1 MSMDTLFILV
11 LFLGG
16 LFFLM
21 AMGLPVAFC
30 FIMMSVIGAIILFGY
45 EAGFILIIRNLFDSI
60 AKFFI
65 LPIFMFMLMGQ
76 IMFRSGMGYR
86 MLDVMDKW
94 LGRLPGRLA
103 LLSVTFSTLFS
114 TMSGSQM
121 ASASMMGTLLIPE
134 MQKRGYAKAMTIG
147 PIMGAGGLAMIIP
160 PSALAVLL
168 GAISGIS
175 IGKLLIGGLIPGL
188 IMATLYAS
196 YIVIRCW
203 LQPSMAPTYDLEA
216 TPFKKKV
223 LDTIYYVLPLGF
235 IVFLV
240 LACIFLGWTTPTE
253 SAVLGVVGSLI
264 LAACYR
270 KLTIKI
276 VKESLMDTIKIS
288 AAILMILAGA
298 IAFGQILAFAGITRE
313 LASYITSLQVSPFTV
328 IIFMQICLLFLGTFM
343 DVGAMAMVTMPVFM
357 PIVHALGI
365 DPVWFG
371 ILVLLNMEIASITPP
386 IGMMLFVMKG
396 VCPKGT
402 TMGDIYMASLPFL
415 MCDLVALALIMM
427 FPVLTLWLPGMM
439 M

>member
-1 MSMDTLFILV
+1 
-11 LFLGG
+11 
-16 LFFLM
+16 
-21 AMGLPVAFC
+21 
-30 FIMMSVIGAIILFGY
+30 
-45 EAGFILIIRNLFDSI
+45 
-60 AKFFI
+60 
-65 LPIFMFMLMGQ
+65 MLMGQ
-76 IMFRSGMGYR
+76 IMFRTGMGYR

-94 LGRLPGRLA
+94 MGKLPGRLA
-103 LLSVTFSTLFS
+103 LLSVAFSTLFS

-175 IGKLLIGGLIPGL
+175 VGRLLIGGLIPGL
-188 IMATLYAS
+188 IMASLYAL
-196 YIVIRCW
+196 YIVIRCIV
-203 LQPSMAPTYDLEA
+203 QPSVAPAYDLEP
-216 TPFKKKV
+216 TPLKKKL
-223 LDTIYYVLPLGF
+223 LDSLFYVVPLGF

-253 SAVLGVVGSLI
+253 SAVLGVAGSLI

-276 VKESLMDTIKIS
+276 VKESFMSTIMSTIQIS

-313 LASYITSLQVSPFTV
+313 LASYMSSLQVSPIMIV
-328 IIFMQICLLFLGTFM
+328 ILMQISLLFMGTFM
-343 DVGAMAMVTMPVFM
+343 DVGAMAMVTMPIFM

-371 ILVLLNMEIASITPP
+371 ILVLLNMEMASITPP

-396 VCPKGT
+396 VCPPGT
-402 TMGDIYMASLPFL
+402 TMGDVYKSSLPFL
-415 MCDLVALALIMM
+415 MCDLVALALIMI
-427 FPVLTLWLPGMM
+427 FPILTLWLPSMM
-439 M
+439 V

>member
-1 MSMDTLFILV
+1 MSLDTLLILV

-21 AMGLPVAFC
+21 AIGLPVAFC
-30 FIMMSVIGAIILFGY
+30 FIAMSVIGAIVLWGY
-45 EAGFILIIRNLFDSI
+45 ESGIIVVIRNLYDSI
-60 AKFFI
+60 SKFFI
-65 LPIFMFMLMGQ
+65 LPICMFMLMGQ
-76 IMFRSGMGYR
+76 IMFRTGMGQK

-94 LGRLPGRLA
+94 MGKLPGRLA
-103 LLSVTFSTLFS
+103 LLSVAFSTLFS

-134 MQKRGYAKAMTIG
+134 MQKRGYAKPMTIG

-175 IGKLLIGGLIPGL
+175 IGRLLIGGLIPGL
-188 IMATLYAS
+188 IMASLYAS
-196 YIVIRCW
+196 YIVMRCIV
-203 LQPSMAPTYDLEA
+203 QPSVAPAYDLKP
-216 TPFKKKV
+216 TPLKKKL
-223 LDTIYYVLPLGF
+223 LDTLYYVLPLGL

-253 SAVLGVVGSLI
+253 SAVLGVAGSLF

-276 VKESLMDTIKIS
+276 VKESFVSTIQIS

-298 IAFGQILAFAGITRE
+298 ITFGQILAFAGITRG
-313 LASYITSLQVSPFTV
+313 LASYVCFLQVPPIMIV
-328 IIFMQICLLFLGTFM
+328 ILMQISLLFLGTFM
-343 DVGAMAMVTMPVFM
+343 DVGAMAMVTMPIFM
-357 PIVHALGI
+357 PIIHALGI

-371 ILVLLNMEIASITPP
+371 ILVLLNMEMASITPP
-386 IGMMLFVMKG
+386 IGMMLFVMRG
-396 VCPKGT
+396 VCPPGT
-402 TMGDIYMASLPFL
+402 TMGDVYKSSLPFL
-415 MCDLVALALIMM
+415 MCDLVAMALIMI
-427 FPVLTLWLPGMM
+427 FPILTLWLPGMM
-439 M
+439 V